1 MSSRRP
7 ARRDGDDRRS
17 SSAADRPLGALRDV
31 VGRRRSRAARR
42 TWRRRARGREAPAAS
57 AGEATGPRTPD
68 FRARDRRQAVILYLD
83 TSALVKLY
91 VDEPGRERVEAAV
104 RNAERIATV
113 RVTYA
118 EARAAFARQRRERAI
133 TARDLR
139 TLVRALD
146 EDWASLAVVEVTE
159 ASVRAAGDLA
169 ERHALRA
176 YDALQLAAAV
186 QLHAEGATVAFCS
199 FDVRLS
205 RAARRQRLTLA

>member
-1 MSSRRP
+1 M
-7 ARRDGDDRRS
+7 
-17 SSAADRPLGALRDV
+17 
-31 VGRRRSRAARR
+31 
-42 TWRRRARGREAPAAS
+42 
-57 AGEATGPRTPD
+57 
-68 FRARDRRQAVILYLD
+68 ILYLD

-146 EDWASLAVVEVTE
+146 ED
-159 ASVRAAGDLA
+159 
-169 ERHALRA
+169 
-176 YDALQLAAAV
+176 
-186 QLHAEGATVAFCS
+186 
-199 FDVRLS
+199 
-205 RAARRQRLTLA
+205 

>member
-1 MSSRRP
+1 M
-7 ARRDGDDRRS
+7 
-17 SSAADRPLGALRDV
+17 
-31 VGRRRSRAARR
+31 
-42 TWRRRARGREAPAAS
+42 
-57 AGEATGPRTPD
+57 
-68 FRARDRRQAVILYLD
+68 ILYLD

-169 ERHALRA
+169 ERHALFVAA
-176 YDALQLAAAV
+176 YQAKSDVKLVDQQWRRDLQTRLPAIGAAARKR
-186 QLHAEGATVAFCS
+186 C
-199 FDVRLS
+199 
-205 RAARRQRLTLA
+205 RAATSPVRR

>member
-1 MSSRRP
+1 
-7 ARRDGDDRRS
+7 
-17 SSAADRPLGALRDV
+17 
-31 VGRRRSRAARR
+31 
-42 TWRRRARGREAPAAS
+42 
-57 AGEATGPRTPD
+57 
-68 FRARDRRQAVILYLD
+68 VILYLD

-159 ASVRAAGDLA
+159 ASVRAAADLA
-169 ERHALRA
+169 ERHAIRA
-176 YDALQLAAAV
+176 YDALQLATAV

-199 FDVRLS
+199 FDVQLS

>member
-1 MSSRRP
+1 
-7 ARRDGDDRRS
+7 
-17 SSAADRPLGALRDV
+17 
-31 VGRRRSRAARR
+31 
-42 TWRRRARGREAPAAS
+42 
-57 AGEATGPRTPD
+57 
-68 FRARDRRQAVILYLD
+68 
-83 TSALVKLY
+83 
-91 VDEPGRERVEAAV
+91 AAV
-104 RNAERIATV
+104 RDAERIATV

-186 QLHAEGATVAFCS
+186 QLHAEGGTVASCRAS
-199 FDVRLS
+199 YARSEEHTSELQSRSDLVCRL
-205 RAARRQRLTLA
+205 LLE